1 MVYNIILLN
10 LEVLVVIFI
19 LSIILSV
26 VINILSYSLS
36 SKNPYK
42 EKVSSYECGFD
53 PIYSP
58 GKPFSIKFF
67 IIGLLFLIFDLEI
80 IFLFP
85 WAATTSIIHIV
96 NQVIIYFF
104 ILFLI
109 LGLIYEW
116 LKGGLEWE

>member
-1 MVYNIILLN
+1 MIYNLILLN
-10 LEVLVVIFI
+10 SEVLIIIFI
-19 LSIILSV
+19 SSILLSI
-26 VINILSYSLS
+26 VINVLSYLLS
-36 SKNPYK
+36 SKNPSK
-42 EKVSSYECGFD
+42 EKVTSYECGFD

-85 WAATTSIIHIV
+85 WAATTSIIPIL
-96 NQVIIYFF
+96 NQIIIYFF

-109 LGLIYEW
+109 IGLIYE
-116 LKGGLEWE
+116 